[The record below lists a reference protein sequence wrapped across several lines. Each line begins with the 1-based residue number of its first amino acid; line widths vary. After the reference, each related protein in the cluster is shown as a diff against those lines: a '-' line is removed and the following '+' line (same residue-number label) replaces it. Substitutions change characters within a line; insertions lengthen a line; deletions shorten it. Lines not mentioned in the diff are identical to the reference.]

1 LSGNS
6 QRRINMQIE
15 LNDEHLDLA
24 FAKSLAETIE
34 ILSKNIKCLEEI
46 KNPRPYIIED
56 IEENTKDLKALKRVY
71 KYYTGEKYGN

>member
-6 QRRINMQIE
+6 QREVKMQIE
-15 LNDEHLDLA
+15 LNDEQLDLA

-34 ILSKNIKCLEEI
+34 ILSNNTKALKEI
-46 KNPRPYIIED
+46 KNPKPYIHED

-71 KYYTGEKYGN
+71 KYYTGEKYE

>member
-1 LSGNS
+1 
-6 QRRINMQIE
+6 MQIE

-34 ILSKNIKCLEEI
+34 ILSNNTKDLKKI

-56 IEENTKDLKALKRVY
+56 IDENEKDLKALKRVY
-71 KYYTGEKYGN
+71 KYYTGGKYE